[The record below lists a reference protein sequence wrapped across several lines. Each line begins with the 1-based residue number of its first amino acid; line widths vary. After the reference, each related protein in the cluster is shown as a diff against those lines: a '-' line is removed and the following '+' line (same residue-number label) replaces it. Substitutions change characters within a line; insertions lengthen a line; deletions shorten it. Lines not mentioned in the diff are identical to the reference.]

1 MDNDLQQSTNGNLHG
16 NGWHSAIVDE
26 LAKLSSPLQV
36 KTVTAVITARLVG
49 ESYDTEAFWK
59 RPETCSRSTWNKWK
73 KYDDTFNQVLDNT
86 WSIAHNWQTQ
96 QATDAIERA
105 STMLQLAAPTMAQ
118 GVITLASGKDER
130 GRLVKHADRLRALLA
145 ALDRASSTTAPKG
158 QMEVRGLEEAL
169 SRIYGEEEDEE
180 GEDSEA

>member
-1 MDNDLQQSTNGNLHG
+1 MEIFTETDGTRPLPTNSPNSRPRYRSKQSRLSSQPAWWGNPTTPKRFGNGQKPAPVPPGTNG
-16 NGWHSAIVDE
+16 
-26 LAKLSSPLQV
+26 
-36 KTVTAVITARLVG
+36 
-49 ESYDTEAFWK
+49 
-59 RPETCSRSTWNKWK
+59 K

-105 STMLQLAAPTMAQ
+105 STLLQLAAPTMAQ

-169 SRIYGEEEDEE
+169 ARIYGEEEDEE